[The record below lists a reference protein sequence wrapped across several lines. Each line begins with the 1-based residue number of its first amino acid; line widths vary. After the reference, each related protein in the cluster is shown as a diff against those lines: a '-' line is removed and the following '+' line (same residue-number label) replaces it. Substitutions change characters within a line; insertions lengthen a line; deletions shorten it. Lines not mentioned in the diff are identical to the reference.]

1 MQEND
6 TPQPL
11 PSPKPE
17 GNKGTPVP
25 DPVRETTG
33 TAKLDGQSSSPL
45 KARNPIKIAGIAV
58 LVVLLLGLGG
68 AVYFLQ
74 KERTRT
80 QSVEAKLAQLESQ
93 ILKDRQNNSVTTQ
106 SVESLRQEFRK
117 FKEQTTEQFAAE
129 ERTLQALKN
138 TGSFPIAPQQAVEH
152 APATKQEL
160 ESGKPTETER
170 APEKK
175 KEPQDTADFIAIL
188 IRNLIAIV
196 REVSYKTLDFLSDLL
211 KRPV

>member
-17 GNKGTPVP
+17 GNKGTP

-33 TAKLDGQSSSPL
+33 TLKLDGQSSSPL
-45 KARNPIKIAGIAV
+45 KARNPIKIAGVAV

-129 ERTLQALKN
+129 ERTLQALKD
-138 TGSFPIAPQQAVEH
+138 TSSFPIAPQQAVEY
-152 APATKQEL
+152 APATKQEP
-160 ESGKPTETER
+160 GKPTETQR

>member
-17 GNKGTPVP
+17 GNKDTLVP
-25 DPVRETTG
+25 DPVQKTTG
-33 TAKLDGQSSSPL
+33 TSKLDGQSSSPL

-152 APATKQEL
+152 APATKQEP
-160 ESGKPTETER
+160 GKPTETQR

-175 KEPQDTADFIAIL
+175 KEPQDTADFVAIL

>member
-1 MQEND
+1 MQEHD

-17 GNKGTPVP
+17 EDKGTPVP

-33 TAKLDGQSSSPL
+33 TSKLDGQSSSPL
-45 KARNPIKIAGIAV
+45 KARNPIKIAGVAV

-74 KERTRT
+74 KERTHT

-129 ERTLQALKN
+129 ERTLQALKD
-138 TGSFPIAPQQAVEH
+138 TSSFPIAPQQAVEH
-152 APATKQEL
+152 APATKQEP
-160 ESGKPTETER
+160 GKPTETQR